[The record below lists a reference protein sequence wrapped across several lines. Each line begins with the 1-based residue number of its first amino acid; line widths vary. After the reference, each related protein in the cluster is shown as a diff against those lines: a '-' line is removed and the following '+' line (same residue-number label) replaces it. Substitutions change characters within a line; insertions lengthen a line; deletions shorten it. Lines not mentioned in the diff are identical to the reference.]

1 MIADVKPL
9 PGEVWR
15 RSPIPEIEVSS
26 MGRVLKLD
34 FGILKPSIA
43 SDGAMQ
49 IVVRVRNVPS
59 TLRVARLVGIAFN
72 KDYRPHLYAW
82 HIDRNKS
89 NCHADNLE
97 WLERGVLMRRIN
109 EEKNLLTKRRN
120 VKASRKSGV

>member
-1 MIADVKPL
+1 MIIEPL

-15 RSPIPEIEVSS
+15 RSHIPGIEVSS
-26 MGRVLKLD
+26 MGRVLKPD
-34 FGILKPSIA
+34 FGILKPSVA

-49 IVVRVRNVPS
+49 IVVRVRDIPN
-59 TLRVARLVGIAFN
+59 TFRVARLVGVSFN
-72 KDYRPHLYAW
+72 KDYRPHLYVW

-97 WLERGVLMRRIN
+97 WLERSVLMRRIN

-120 VKASRKSGV
+120 VKASRKSRV